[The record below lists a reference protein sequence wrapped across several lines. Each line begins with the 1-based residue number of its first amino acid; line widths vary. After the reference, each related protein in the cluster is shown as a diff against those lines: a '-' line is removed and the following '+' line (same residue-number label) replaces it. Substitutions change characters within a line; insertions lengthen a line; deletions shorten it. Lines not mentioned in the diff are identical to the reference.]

1 MRRIGRRALGLV
13 AVIGLLGAFAFPL
26 REQAQEP
33 AQSSIKT
40 PDPSSADSL
49 DRKLQVIRQRHADG
63 AENPKRFNVTEE
75 EANAYLLYRVSEH
88 LPEEVTAPWV
98 RFSQDQVRGG
108 AMLDMKLVQ
117 AHLGESYLTKF
128 LEGEVPV
135 EILAR
140 VRAEGGVGQ
149 VELESVTLAG
159 FRLPQTLV
167 DQLLSGVAKNPALPE
182 GVRLN
187 DVFPLPYGL
196 TSARFRTGRVILRQG
211 GRDTQARLGPPA
223 R

>member
-1 MRRIGRRALGLV
+1 MVV
-13 AVIGLLGAFAFPL
+13 ATGLLGAFAFP
-26 REQAQEP
+26 RPEQAQEP
-33 AQSSIKT
+33 QSSTKKV
-40 PDPSSADSL
+40 DPSSANSL
-49 DRKLQVIRQRHADG
+49 DRKLQTIRQRYADG
-63 AENPKRFNVTEE
+63 AQNPKRYNVTEE

-88 LPEEVTAPWV
+88 LPEEVTEPWV
-98 RFSQDQVRGG
+98 RFSQDQVQGG
-108 AMLDMKLVQ
+108 AMLDMKLLQ
-117 AHLGESYLTKF
+117 THLGESTLLKYL
-128 LEGEVPV
+128 ESEVPV

-159 FRLPQTLV
+159 FSLPQTLIE
-167 DQLLSGVAKNPALPE
+167 QLLSDAAKNPALPE

-211 GRDTQARLGPPA
+211 GTEGDPQARLGPPA